1 MAQLQRL
8 VFNGL
13 RNLTP
18 LDCHIQGKTLL
29 ISGNNGSGKTALLE
43 GIALLSSGRSFRE
56 NRLQRCQQWQAPQ
69 LTLYAEVSNRLGEQ
83 RLGWQREKQQST
95 LRLNGE
101 AAANQA
107 MLAQQ
112 LPIQIFSPE
121 SQDTLTQGPNER
133 RRFIDWGAFYHEP
146 HFLSA
151 WRHYQH
157 ALKQRNHAL
166 RQQRPDR
173 EILLWHPPLFEA
185 AMQVHQIRQSY
196 VRALA
201 TTAAPIMAEVS
212 DSLTQIQMD
221 YHPGWDF
228 NQDLLTL
235 WQTQLAHD
243 RQLGYTQAGP
253 HRADLKLRLHERDA
267 LSILSRGQ
275 QKLLALSLLLAQSQ
289 HLHQALAET
298 PILLLDDLAAEL
310 DNEHQ
315 LRVLALLTQ
324 LSAQTILTATHANSL
339 AIQADTH
346 WQLNQGRIENPSF
359 NAT

>member
-1 MAQLQRL
+1 MARLQRL

-13 RNLTP
+13 RNLAP
-18 LDCHIQGKTLL
+18 LDCHIDGKTLL
-29 ISGNNGSGKTALLE
+29 ITGNNGSGKTALLE

-69 LTLYAEVSNRLGEQ
+69 LTLYAEIENRLGHQ
-83 RLGWQREKQQST
+83 RLGWQREKQQTT

-101 AAANQA
+101 SAPNQA

-112 LPIQIFSPE
+112 LPVQAFSPE
-121 SQDTLTQGPNER
+121 SQDLLTQGPNER
-133 RRFIDWGAFYHEP
+133 RRFMDWGAFYHEP
-146 HFLSA
+146 SFLNA

-173 EILLWHPPLFEA
+173 EIMLWHKPLLEA
-185 AMQVHQIRQSY
+185 ALQVHNIRLHY
-196 VRALA
+196 LNALA
-201 TTAAPIMAEVS
+201 ETAQPILTQVS
-212 DSLTQIQMD
+212 DGLEFIRLD
-221 YHPGWDF
+221 YHAGWD
-228 NQDLLTL
+228 NEQDLLSL
-235 WQTQLAHD
+235 WQNQLPHD

-267 LSILSRGQ
+267 LSVLSRGQ

-289 HLHQALAET
+289 HLRQAFAET

-310 DNEHQ
+310 DQEHQ
-315 LRVLALLTQ
+315 QRVLTLLPQ
-324 LSAQTILTATHANSL
+324 LGAQTILTATQRNHL
-339 AIQADTH
+339 LMPEVQH
-346 WQLNQGRIENPSF
+346 WQLVDGRLIV
-359 NAT
+359 

>member
-13 RNLTP
+13 RNLAP
-18 LDCHIQGKTLL
+18 LDCHISSESLL
-29 ISGNNGSGKTALLE
+29 ITGSNGSGKTALLE

-69 LTLYAEVSNRLGEQ
+69 LTLYAEIDNSLGRQ
-83 RLGWQREKQQST
+83 RLGWQRTKQQTT

-101 AAANQA
+101 NAPNQA

-112 LPIQIFSPE
+112 LPVQIFSPE
-121 SQDTLTQGPNER
+121 SQDLLTQGPNER

-146 HFLSA
+146 SFLNA

-166 RQQRPDR
+166 RQQCPSA
-173 EILLWHPPLFEA
+173 EIALWHKPLLDA
-185 AMQVHQIRQSY
+185 ALQVHDIRLGY

-201 TTAAPIMAEVS
+201 ETAQSIMTQVS
-212 DSLTQIQMD
+212 DSLCHIRLD
-221 YHPGWDF
+221 YHAGWDSE
-228 NQDLLTL
+228 QDLLSL
-235 WQTQLAHD
+235 WHNQLPHD
-243 RQLGYTQAGP
+243 RHLGYTQAGP
-253 HRADLKLRLHERDA
+253 HRADLKLRLHDRDA

-289 HLHQALAET
+289 HLRQALSET
-298 PILLLDDLAAEL
+298 PVLLLDDLAAEL
-310 DNEHQ
+310 DTEHQ
-315 LRVLALLTQ
+315 QRILALLPQ
-324 LSAQTILTATHANSL
+324 LGAQTILTATHSGSL
-339 AIQADTH
+339 PIPATQH
-346 WQLNQGRIENPSF
+346 WQLVNGQLRTIN
-359 NAT
+359 

>member
-13 RNLTP
+13 RNLAP
-18 LDCHIQGKTLL
+18 LDCGIDGDVLL
-29 ISGNNGSGKTALLE
+29 ITGNNGSGKTALLE

-69 LTLYAEVSNRLGEQ
+69 LTLYAEVTNRLGEQ

-101 AAANQA
+101 TAPNQA

-112 LPIQIFSPE
+112 LPVQIFSPE

-133 RRFIDWGAFYHEP
+133 RRFIDWGAFYHQP
-146 HFLSA
+146 NFLSA

-166 RQQRPDR
+166 RQQRPNA
-173 EILLWHPPLFEA
+173 EITLWHKPLLEA
-185 AMQVHQIRQSY
+185 ALQVHDIRLRY
-196 VRALA
+196 LNALA
-201 TTAAPIMAEVS
+201 KTAQPILTQVS
-212 DSLTQIQMD
+212 DSLADINLA
-221 YHPGWDF
+221 YHAGWDSE
-228 NQDLLTL
+228 QDLLSL
-235 WQTQLAHD
+235 WQNQLPHD

-253 HRADLKLRLHERDA
+253 HRADLKLRLNERDA
-267 LSILSRGQ
+267 LSVLSRGQ

-289 HLHQALAET
+289 HLRQALVET

-310 DNEHQ
+310 DQEHQ
-315 LRVLALLTQ
+315 QRVLTLLPQ
-324 LSAQTILTATHANSL
+324 LGAQTILTATQSNRLIIPAT
-339 AIQADTH
+339 QH
-346 WQLNQGRIENPSF
+346 WQLVNGTLI
-359 NAT
+359 T

>member
-13 RNLTP
+13 RNLAP
-18 LDCHIQGKTLL
+18 LDCGIDGDVLL
-29 ISGNNGSGKTALLE
+29 ITGNNGSGKTALLE
-43 GIALLSSGRSFRE
+43 GISLLSSGRSFRE
-56 NRLQRCQQWQAPQ
+56 NRLQRCQHWQAPQ
-69 LTLYAEVSNRLGEQ
+69 LMLYAEVANRLGEQ

-101 AAANQA
+101 TAPNQA

-112 LPIQIFSPE
+112 LPVQIFSPE

-146 HFLSA
+146 NFLIA

-173 EILLWHPPLFEA
+173 EIMLWHKPLFDA
-185 AMQVHQIRQSY
+185 AMQVHQTRHSY
-196 VRALA
+196 VLALTETA
-201 TTAAPIMAEVS
+201 TPIMAQIS
-212 DSLTQIQMD
+212 DSLVDIQLY
-221 YHPGWDF
+221 YHAGWEPE
-228 NQDLLTL
+228 QDLLSL
-235 WQTQLAHD
+235 WQAQLAHD

-289 HLHQALAET
+289 HCRQTLDET

-310 DNEHQ
+310 DHEHQ
-315 LRVLALLTQ
+315 QRVLALLPQ
-324 LSAQTILTATHANSL
+324 IGAQSILTATHANSL
-339 AIQADTH
+339 PIHPDHH
-346 WQLNQGRIENPSF
+346 WQLVCGQLKNLN
-359 NAT
+359 